1 MIPKITYLSVFLAS
15 FLFLFCG
22 FICNAI
28 YWNQVLKESHYNVGF
43 SSSLAGFGLSIFG
56 KYIPGKIW
64 VAVGRAAYI
73 AEKHS
78 YSLGKLSALS
88 FYAQLIAI
96 WTGLIFG
103 AIGLFISGG
112 FHLFGWIILFLWLS
126 LTFVIFSK
134 LAHRTLERFIRIV
147 LRKDLQLPKLTIKS
161 IFLVFLWSA
170 VYWVLLSIGFY
181 MLVTSLIAVGVPWS
195 VGLGFPLAVNLG
207 IIVLFTPGGLGTRE
221 AVIVAYLSLM
231 SIPIIEATNIAV
243 VSRLWFLFGELF
255 IFIIGWGA
263 EKTLIKLK

>member
-1 MIPKITYLSVFLAS
+1 
-15 FLFLFCG
+15 
-22 FICNAI
+22 
-28 YWNQVLKESHYNVGF
+28 
-43 SSSLAGFGLSIFG
+43 
-56 KYIPGKIW
+56 
-64 VAVGRAAYI
+64 
-73 AEKHS
+73 
-78 YSLGKLSALS
+78 
-88 FYAQLIAI
+88 
-96 WTGLIFG
+96 
-103 AIGLFISGG
+103 
-112 FHLFGWIILFLWLS
+112 
-126 LTFVIFSK
+126 
-134 LAHRTLERFIRIV
+134 
-147 LRKDLQLPKLTIKS
+147 
-161 IFLVFLWSA
+161 
-170 VYWVLLSIGFY
+170 